1 MNKEFFARKKDID
14 ELQINKVN
22 ASDVYTKEEVINKIT
37 EKVSEIVA
45 DAPEDFDTLKEMSD
59 WINSHE
65 GSAAEMNA
73 AIKSKVDKEEGKSL
87 IKYIKSIGTSK
98 EYSPVSE
105 LNFRYI
111 DDDNL
116 FIGGADA
123 AISNVEIISLY

>member
-14 ELQINKVN
+14 ELQINKAN

-37 EKVSEIVA
+37 EKVSEIVT